1 MTTIKDYNNAAI
13 IFKDHKAN
21 TPGGEGEA
29 DVMFKGCLMLP
40 ETYMSKAQKDTLAK
54 LDGDELK
61 AEVRCCWY
69 LGNTLTS
76 REKTV
81 LATK

>member
-1 MTTIKDYNNAAI
+1 
-13 IFKDHKAN
+13 
-21 TPGGEGEA
+21 
-29 DVMFKGCLMLP
+29 MLP
-40 ETYMSKAQKDTLAK
+40 ETYMSKTQKDTLAK

-61 AEVRCCWY
+61 AEIRCCWY

-81 LATK
+81 LATMMTMMPPSPSWTRKPKIH